1 MFRPFHKD
9 LLPYYV
15 GLVFILFPFLGL
27 KYFGYPLWT
36 FPLTIIFVLAYLGP
50 IHLKAGHRVLKE
62 IFWHYLLFYIV
73 LITCIVNGNMMWFF
87 FYPSNLLIW
96 RFEKGWRSYRGYS
109 LLVAIL
115 IVVGVGIWFSP
126 TMTDK
131 VAIGLIALFILG
143 MTTFQMQTREEEKL
157 KELLYRQSQEN
168 QVLVAENERNRIGR
182 DLHDTLGHTFAMLSV
197 KTELALKQLDKEN
210 FTAVQKE
217 LQDINQISKTS
228 MKEVRELINNLKFR
242 TVGEELSAIQEIF
255 ELSGIA
261 LTIDNQMETEQLAPV
276 IQSTMTM
283 ILREL
288 ATNIIKHA
296 GASSCQMKLYRNKE
310 ISIEVIDDGCGFAR
324 LTGEELHSIRERLK
338 FIKGKVTIVSQGQ
351 PTHIRVTLEEGS
363 LSL

>member
-1 MFRPFHKD
+1 MFRSFRKTDPLF
-9 LLPYYV
+9 YV
-15 GLVFILFPFLGL
+15 GLVFMIFPLAGPVW
-27 KYFGYPLWT
+27 FGYPVWTLIPTTLFGIVYLMLVHIKDDYPKTIACLWSY
-36 FPLTIIFVLAYLGP
+36 LLAYIIGFCF
-50 IHLKAGHRVLKE
+50 IEGSMV
-62 IFWHYLLFYIV
+62 
-73 LITCIVNGNMMWFF
+73 WFF
-87 FYPSNLLIW
+87 FYLSNLLIW
-96 RFEKGWRSYRGYS
+96 RFGDDMRTYRSISYFLGLGLVMS
-109 LLVAIL
+109 LGLIFGQGLAAKVMSIL
-115 IVVGVGIWFSP
+115 IPIF
-126 TMTDK
+126 
-131 VAIGLIALFILG
+131 
-143 MTTFQMQTREEEKL
+143 
-157 KELLYRQSQEN
+157 
-168 QVLVAENERNRIGR
+168 VLVMHYFQRQGYLESKMKEEIYQQNETINLLAAENERNRIGR

-296 GASSCQMKLYRNKE
+296 SASSCQMKLYRNKE

-338 FIKGKVTIVSQGQ
+338 FIKGEVTIVSQGQ

>member
-36 FPLTIIFVLAYLGP
+36 FPLTIIFVLAYLGL

-109 LLVAIL
+109 LLVAIVFV
-115 IVVGVGIWFSP
+115 IGVGIWFSP

-131 VAIGLIALFILG
+131 VAIGLVALFILG
-143 MTTFQMQTREEEKL
+143 MTTFLMQTREEEKL

-182 DLHDTLGHTFAMLSV
+182 DLHDTLGHTFAMMTL
-197 KTELALKQLDKEN
+197 KTELALKQLDKGNTE
-210 FTAVQKE
+210 AVQKE
-217 LQDINQISKTS
+217 LQELNTISKES
-228 MKEVRELINNLKFR
+228 MKNVRELINNLKYR
-242 TVGEELSAIQEIF
+242 TVSEELATIREMF
-255 ELSGIA
+255 AMSGVEFSMN
-261 LTIDNQMETEQLAPV
+261 NQMNTDQLSPV
-276 IQSTMTM
+276 LQSSMTM

-288 ATNIIKHA
+288 TTNIIKHA
-296 GASSCQMKLYRNKE
+296 EAQHCQ
-310 ISIEVIDDGCGFAR
+310 ITIHQSDHIVIEVSDDGRGFER
-324 LTGEELHSIRERLK
+324 LAGNELHSIKERLQLVH
-338 FIKGKVTIVSQGQ
+338 GRVEIVSTAH
-351 PTHIRVTLEEGS
+351 PTTICVVLEEGG
-363 LSL
+363 LQ